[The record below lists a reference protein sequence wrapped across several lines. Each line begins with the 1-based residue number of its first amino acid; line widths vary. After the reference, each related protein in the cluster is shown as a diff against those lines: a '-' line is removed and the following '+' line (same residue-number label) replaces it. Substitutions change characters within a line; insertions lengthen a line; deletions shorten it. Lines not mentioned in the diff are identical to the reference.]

1 MLLTLPAPPGLLI
14 VEPLRMLPRFWAT
27 VWAFSLVNQSA
38 SLNTRKLKLRHLA
51 IFYAFCDEKYGL
63 DSLDEAISHR
73 DAERVQF
80 MLEAFYLHVTSAD
93 RNTGDVQRWEV
104 VRQFLQLHARRLA
117 PRSDE
122 WSRLS
127 SLLYSMGKLPRPRR
141 GSIRFRRALP
151 AATLRDLMQVTHP
164 ASARTPFR
172 LESVK
177 WRNWVIVNLLLLCG
191 LRRGEAM
198 LLQCDSLKSEVDH
211 DTGEIVNWLDVTT
224 CYDFDP
230 RSTVPGIKTEA
241 SHRQVP
247 ISQDLADL
255 YLLYLTDHRVGGDDH
270 PYLLT
275 SLTGRPLSAESITKL
290 FDKLS
295 DALSDEAKTAY
306 FDRSG
311 GKEHVSPHDLRHTC
325 ATARWVHF
333 IAVDS
338 NRELA
343 LQRMRAFFGWSV
355 TSTMP
360 EHYAR
365 AAIQDDLLKGW
376 AEVFDSR
383 MNVLRSAKQ

>member
-14 VEPLRMLPRFWAT
+14 VEPHRMLPRFWAT

-63 DSLDEAISHR
+63 DSLDDAISLR
-73 DAERVQF
+73 DAGAVQC
-80 MLEAFYLHVTSAD
+80 MLEAFYLHVTATAD
-93 RNTGDVQRWEV
+93 RNTGDVQRWDV
-104 VRQFLQLHARRLA
+104 VRQFLQVHARHLA
-117 PRSDE
+117 TGSDE

-141 GSIRFRRALP
+141 GSFRFRRALP
-151 AATLRDLMQVTHP
+151 AATLRDLMEVANP
-164 ASARTPFR
+164 ASPRAAFR
-172 LESVK
+172 VESVR

-211 DTGEIVNWLDVTT
+211 DTGEVVNWLDVTT

-230 RSTVPGIKTEA
+230 QSTAPGIKTES

-247 ISQDLADL
+247 VSQGLADL
-255 YLLYLTDHRVGGDDH
+255 YLLYLSDHRVEGADH

-275 SLTGRPLSAESITKL
+275 SQAGRPLSAESITKL

-295 DALSDEAKTAY
+295 CALSDDARTAY

-311 GKEHVSPHDLRHTC
+311 GKEHVSPHDMRHTC

-333 IAVDS
+333 MAADK
-338 NRELA
+338 NRDLS

-355 TSTMP
+355 TSNMP

-365 AAIQDDLLKGW
+365 AAIQDDLMKGW
-376 AEVFDSR
+376 ADVFDSR
-383 MNVLRSAKQ
+383 MNVLRSAT